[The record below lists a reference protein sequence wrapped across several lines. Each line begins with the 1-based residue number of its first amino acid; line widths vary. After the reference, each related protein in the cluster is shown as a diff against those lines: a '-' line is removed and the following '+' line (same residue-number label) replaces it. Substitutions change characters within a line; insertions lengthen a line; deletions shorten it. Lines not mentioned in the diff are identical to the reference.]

1 MRLSTTNH
9 IRDQSLQLALL
20 QANQCPSEQHAPN
33 LDSCGV
39 FACHHSGVLP
49 RGDREN
55 STLPLGFFEEPAL
68 FSATSQN

>member
-33 LDSCGV
+33 LDSCGES
-39 FACHHSGVLP
+39 ACSTKGSL
-49 RGDREN
+49 RGAEKMAGSLRAERRYTVTRE
-55 STLPLGFFEEPAL
+55 EA
-68 FSATSQN
+68 

>member
-33 LDSCGV
+33 LDSCGES
-39 FACHHSGVLP
+39 ACST
-49 RGDREN
+49 RE
-55 STLPLGFFEEPAL
+55 TLAFCG
-68 FSATSQN
+68 